1 MPYRAP
7 KAADSGDTDSMP
19 SWLLTSLILSVGLTV
34 LLNVLPRLF
43 PGAQARL
50 QAKMTEQMQPSDPD
64 GPRVR
69 VFFPWK
75 FMLIGS
81 IALTVLLNLV
91 R

>member
-1 MPYRAP
+1 MPN
-7 KAADSGDTDSMP
+7 
-19 SWLLTSLILSVGLTV
+19 WLLTSLILSVGLTV
-34 LLNVLPRLF
+34 LLNTLPRLF
-43 PGAQARL
+43 PGVQARL
-50 QAKMTEQMQPSDPD
+50 QEKLASQMQQADSD

-81 IALTVLLNLV
+81 IVLTVLLNLF